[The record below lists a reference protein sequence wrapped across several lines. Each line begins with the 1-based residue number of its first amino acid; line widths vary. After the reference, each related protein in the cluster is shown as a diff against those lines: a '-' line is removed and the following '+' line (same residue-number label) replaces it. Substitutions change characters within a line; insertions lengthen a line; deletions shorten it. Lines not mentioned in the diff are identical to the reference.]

1 MSERLQRGR
10 IDAALNQA
18 EYLAKD
24 VVENLL
30 NENGVSINGYT
41 GVLPGQLKKVPE
53 DEPHLQEESFQ
64 QARKQIVCG
73 CRYIMNQHGAEIEQV
88 CMKVDVGDA
97 SLCSNVEEAL
107 STIWVEPRN
116 WGRLVSL
123 FVAAYYLCKRIEE
136 EEGKESPK
144 IKSVIGWLGQFLKE
158 EAVPWVVERGGFV
171 SNFVQLA
178 T

>member
-10 IDAALNQA
+10 LDAALAQA

-41 GVLPGQLKKVPE
+41 GVLPGHLKDVPE

-64 QARKQIVCG
+64 QARKRIVCG
-73 CRYIMNQHGAEIEQV
+73 CQYIMNQHGAEIENV

-97 SLCSNVEEAL
+97 SLCSNVKDAL

-171 SNFVQLA
+171 SNLCS
-178 T
+178 